1 VKTFS
6 AAIMKC
12 SSDRPFSIS
21 WRIDSVR
28 LWAPN
33 SSATSF
39 SRISNSNRYL
49 KVLCSVLSA
58 LAALRL
64 TPLIHEINASAV
76 EALTIGYTLVQA
88 TMRNHGHARSR
99 QPVPEIHLVS
109 GLVQFNVLDAY
120 LPAYAL
126 LRHVVG
132 CTSAIWTN
140 QCKQYTMGIIACFVV
155 ALAHYC
161 IGATRRLVPANVI
174 HGTGLSKTAT
184 AKIFVA
190 NILRSKSESRAT
202 GAMACGSPCAHP

>member
-1 VKTFS
+1 
-6 AAIMKC
+6 MKF

-120 LPAYAL
+120 LPAHAL
-126 LRHVVG
+126 LRHALLRGWQCNVPVSDRPAIG
-132 CTSAIWTN
+132 SVATPMDRILQALDFLDTNRSNQTTLSAVLN
-140 QCKQYTMGIIACFVV
+140 DGPPVCP
-155 ALAHYC
+155 
-161 IGATRRLVPANVI
+161 RL
-174 HGTGLSKTAT
+174 TLS
-184 AKIFVA
+184 
-190 NILRSKSESRAT
+190 
-202 GAMACGSPCAHP
+202 